1 MSTGLAG
8 KVALVTGASR
18 GIGRAA
24 ALSLAR
30 VGADVVVTSTREHG
44 ADDTARAVTALKR
57 RALSTSCDVSDPASI
72 DALLGRVQK
81 GFGRVDILVNNAAT
95 IHRASFVETLDR
107 DFDRVVKVNLGGPFY
122 LIRRLAPAM
131 VERGWGR
138 IVNVSSISGRVGT
151 PKLSAYCA
159 SKWGLNGLTKTIAEE
174 LDGTGVCICAVV
186 PGSVDT
192 DMLRDSGFTPKMSPE
207 DVAGVICYLCAE
219 APKAMNGSLVEVL
232 G

>member
-8 KVALVTGASR
+8 KVALVTGGSR

-30 VGADVVVTSTREHG
+30 AGADVVVTSTREHG

-57 RALSTSCDVSDPASI
+57 RALSINCDVSDPASI

-95 IHRASFVETLDR
+95 IIRASFVETLDR
-107 DFDRVVKVNLGGPFY
+107 DFDRVLKVNLGGPFY

-159 SKWGLNGLTKTIAEE
+159 SKWGLNGLTKTVAEE

-192 DMLRDSGFTPKMSPE
+192 DMLKDSGFAPKMSPE

>member
-8 KVALVTGASR
+8 KVALVTGGSR

-30 VGADVVVTSTREHG
+30 AGADVVVTSTREHG
-44 ADDTARAVTALKR
+44 ADDTAREVTALKR
-57 RALSTSCDVSDPASI
+57 RALSASCDVSDPASI

-95 IHRASFVETLDR
+95 IIRASFVETLDR
-107 DFDRVVKVNLGGPFY
+107 DFDRVLKVNLGGPFY

-174 LDGTGVCICAVV
+174 LDGTGVSICAVV

-192 DMLRDSGFTPKMSPE
+192 DMLKDSGFAPKMGPE

>member
-1 MSTGLAG
+1 LAG
-8 KVALVTGASR
+8 KVALVTGGSR

-30 VGADVVVTSTREHG
+30 AGADVVVTSTREHG

-57 RALSTSCDVSDPASI
+57 RALSTRCDVSDPASI
-72 DALLGRVQK
+72 DALLGRIEK
-81 GFGRVDILVNNAAT
+81 GFGRVDVLVNNAAT
-95 IHRASFVETLDR
+95 IIRASFVETLDR
-107 DFDRVVKVNLGGPFY
+107 DFDRVLKVNLGGPFY
-122 LIRRLAPAM
+122 LIRRLAPPM

-192 DMLRDSGFTPKMSPE
+192 DMLRDSGFAPKMSPE